1 MAAVLNLGPSFAI
14 TPKVNNSVIDA
25 ALCGVHQFAYQLR
38 WRTHSGPTVLNQH
51 ETLMSLM
58 PFKGKFIKI
67 PPSSRDVD
75 AKIANLEHNIQRIYR
90 NAMSEPHHSYLTLA
104 ERRGLKKLLH
114 AKATLRYTVG
124 DKCGSFVVN
133 ARQGY
138 SRSSTLGYIMKRKP
152 SLRMVM
158 VALVVSLGGSFHFGY
173 QLIPS
178 VIMYSVSRVTMGFSV
193 SLSLGLA
200 ALFLSE
206 SSPKECRGAIGM
218 ITGTCVQFG
227 TVVGS
232 ILAMP
237 QILGTFNLWPYI
249 YVSEIGMMLG
259 FAIFLPFLPETPGF
273 LVQRG
278 ALEAAKKSLMF
289 YYKCDEE
296 VAEKQLSQIKEE
308 QKRYTKIY
316 TMTDVMKKG
325 SLRKKTFIGMVVMFA
340 MSFSG
345 VSVIN
350 AYAVEI
356 LISTGL
362 KSLEASLANVGIA
375 LVSVFAIVISSMVVD
390 KFGRRPLLLMAFV
403 GCLICNLLIFALMLT
418 FDKTGNNIF
427 GFILIFVICVFI
439 VFFAIGPGPL
449 CYFIT
454 AELVG
459 QAARSGAQSWTS
471 VVQMLSR
478 FVIVTIFLPM
488 KNGIGESWS
497 YLILFVAPVVAS
509 VVFLYFKLPETKNK
523 TPTEMSEAEQLDQ
536 SGGAP
541 DAEIE
546 EEAIFIKKEITVDMD
561 QLANGEAPQP
571 ASVETAD
578 AEEEKSAQPADED
591 RTEDQ
596 ASFSEHC

>member
-1 MAAVLNLGPSFAI
+1 
-14 TPKVNNSVIDA
+14 
-25 ALCGVHQFAYQLR
+25 
-38 WRTHSGPTVLNQH
+38 
-51 ETLMSLM
+51 
-58 PFKGKFIKI
+58 
-67 PPSSRDVD
+67 
-75 AKIANLEHNIQRIYR
+75 
-90 NAMSEPHHSYLTLA
+90 
-104 ERRGLKKLLH
+104 
-114 AKATLRYTVG
+114 
-124 DKCGSFVVN
+124 
-133 ARQGY
+133 
-138 SRSSTLGYIMKRKP
+138 IMKRKP
-152 SLRMVM
+152 SLRMVA

-173 QLIPS
+173 QLVITNPSQKAFIQFLNESLQSELHINASDNALSQIWSLIVAILFLGALAGSFSIRLIADRIGRKQGLYVSMAIGILSAGLSIGSKFIPS
-178 VIMYSVSRVTMGFSV
+178 VIMYTISRVTMGFSV

-237 QILGTFNLWPYI
+237 QILGTFDLWPYI
-249 YVSEIGMMLG
+249 YVSEIGMILM
-259 FAIFLPFLPETPGF
+259 FAIFHPFLPETPGF

-278 ALEAAKKSLMF
+278 ALEAAKRSIMF
-289 YYKCDEE
+289 YYKCDGEN
-296 VAEKQLSQIKEE
+296 AEKHLALIKEE
-308 QKRYTKIY
+308 QKRFTKVY

-356 LISTGL
+356 LLSTGL
-362 KSLEASLANVGIA
+362 DSLEASLANVGIA

-403 GCLICNLLIFALMLT
+403 GCLICNLLIFALMLM
-418 FDKTGNNIF
+418 FDKLGYHVI
-427 GFILIFVICVFI
+427 GFILIFVICIFI
-439 VFFAIGPGPL
+439 IFFAIGPGPL

-497 YLILFVAPVVAS
+497 YLILFVAPVIAS

-523 TPTEMSEAEQLDQ
+523 TPIEVDEAATKL
-536 SGGAP
+536 P
-541 DAEIE
+541 K
-546 EEAIFIKKEITVDMD
+546 IFSSKSRGSMNVTSIK
-561 QLANGEAPQP
+561 L
-571 ASVETAD
+571 
-578 AEEEKSAQPADED
+578 
-591 RTEDQ
+591 
-596 ASFSEHC
+596 